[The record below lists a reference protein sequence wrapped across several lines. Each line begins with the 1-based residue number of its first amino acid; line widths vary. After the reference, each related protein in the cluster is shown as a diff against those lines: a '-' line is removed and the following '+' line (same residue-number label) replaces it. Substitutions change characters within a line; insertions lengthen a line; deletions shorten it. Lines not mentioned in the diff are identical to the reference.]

1 MGESS
6 IRDVDIIGFRSGYI
20 KRQFVASFD
29 YRGPSFQCYS
39 GIPEQYISQA
49 ERRGFEKISNFI
61 FVGTLIARKNPVQIV
76 SAINASYGDEDF
88 SVSFIGRG
96 VEAAKITKCAKRL
109 NIEDK
114 VHLLGYMERTQVVEH
129 LKNSAVFIMI
139 SRKETFGLVYLE
151 AMATGCITVAA
162 RGEGFDGIIE
172 DGVNG
177 FLCEAGNVAELTE
190 IIRKIKTMSPKNL
203 QQISRKAIETAIELT
218 EEKAAKRYLEA
229 IETVC

>member
-76 SAINASYGDEDF
+76 SAINAAYGDEDF

-114 VHLLGYMERTQVVEH
+114 VH
-129 LKNSAVFIMI
+129 
-139 SRKETFGLVYLE
+139 
-151 AMATGCITVAA
+151 
-162 RGEGFDGIIE
+162 
-172 DGVNG
+172 
-177 FLCEAGNVAELTE
+177 
-190 IIRKIKTMSPKNL
+190 
-203 QQISRKAIETAIELT
+203 
-218 EEKAAKRYLEA
+218 
-229 IETVC
+229 

>member
-1 MGESS
+1 
-6 IRDVDIIGFRSGYI
+6 
-20 KRQFVASFD
+20 
-29 YRGPSFQCYS
+29 
-39 GIPEQYISQA
+39 
-49 ERRGFEKISNFI
+49 
-61 FVGTLIARKNPVQIV
+61 
-76 SAINASYGDEDF
+76 
-88 SVSFIGRG
+88 
-96 VEAAKITKCAKRL
+96 
-109 NIEDK
+109 
-114 VHLLGYMERTQVVEH
+114 MEWAQVVEH

-190 IIRKIKTMSPKNL
+190 IIRK
-203 QQISRKAIETAIELT
+203 AIETAIELT
-218 EEKAAKRYLEA
+218 EEKAAKRDLEA

>member
-1 MGESS
+1 
-6 IRDVDIIGFRSGYI
+6 
-20 KRQFVASFD
+20 
-29 YRGPSFQCYS
+29 
-39 GIPEQYISQA
+39 
-49 ERRGFEKISNFI
+49 
-61 FVGTLIARKNPVQIV
+61 
-76 SAINASYGDEDF
+76 
-88 SVSFIGRG
+88 
-96 VEAAKITKCAKRL
+96 
-109 NIEDK
+109 
-114 VHLLGYMERTQVVEH
+114 MEWAQVVEH

-190 IIRKIKTMSPKNL
+190 IIIRKIKTMPPKNL
-203 QQISRKAIETAIELT
+203 QKISRKAIETAIELT